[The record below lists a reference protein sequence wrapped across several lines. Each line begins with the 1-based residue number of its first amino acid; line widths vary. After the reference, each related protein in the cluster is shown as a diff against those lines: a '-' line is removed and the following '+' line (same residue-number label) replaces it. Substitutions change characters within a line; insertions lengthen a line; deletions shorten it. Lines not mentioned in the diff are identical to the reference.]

1 MELGGA
7 SLHKPLVSSPL
18 VPPPP
23 PRESLVAIALVT
35 TAALL
40 FGVVAA
46 FVKAAALPTLVML
59 QCRSVIEWLVGVG
72 VALVLHHRAAPAT
85 RPSLWLLL
93 LGPPHLRGWLVL
105 RSFFY
110 WGFLCCWWYAL
121 SSVPIGD
128 ATTIVYCGPVFT
140 AIFARVF
147 LGERIDRSFYPVV
160 ALDAAGVVLITQPSF
175 LFGRIAG
182 APAEESMAY
191 MLGACG
197 ALAAAVCGG
206 LLPVLTRHSKAASWT
221 AVNHVSAALSSFVF
235 TPLAIAVW
243 WATDADAPE
252 QMKAGF
258 EALHQ
263 SDQWLLLLAASVTG
277 FIGLGLQ
284 TLGYQRVESASR
296 AAVLSVLEIPFAY
309 MLQGLL
315 FHEGLE
321 PLGIAGTALVTG
333 ASLLNLCVGRPRART
348 KKRECI

>member
-1 MELGGA
+1 M
-7 SLHKPLVSSPL
+7 
-18 VPPPP
+18 
-23 PRESLVAIALVT
+23 
-35 TAALL
+35 
-40 FGVVAA
+40 
-46 FVKAAALPTLVML
+46 
-59 QCRSVIEWLVGVG
+59 
-72 VALVLHHRAAPAT
+72 
-85 RPSLWLLL
+85 
-93 LGPPHLRGWLVL
+93 
-105 RSFFY
+105 
-110 WGFLCCWWYAL
+110 
-121 SSVPIGD
+121 
-128 ATTIVYCGPVFT
+128 
-140 AIFARVF
+140 
-147 LGERIDRSFYPVV
+147 
-160 ALDAAGVVLITQPSF
+160 
-175 LFGRIAG
+175 
-182 APAEESMAY
+182 
-191 MLGACG
+191 
-197 ALAAAVCGG
+197 
-206 LLPVLTRHSKAASWT
+206 
-221 AVNHVSAALSSFVF
+221 F

-263 SDQWLLLLAASVTG
+263 SDQWLLLLAASATG

>member
-85 RPSLWLLL
+85 RTSLWLLL

-182 APAEESMAY
+182 APAEESVAY

-221 AVNHVSAALSSFVF
+221 AVNHVSALVSAAVV
-235 TPLAIAVW
+235 TPLAFALWFRIDAGAW
-243 WATDADAPE
+243 SAALESAAALATA
-252 QMKAGF
+252 AGVRPVLCLLGATGTGYV
-258 EALHQ
+258 AL
-263 SDQWLLLLAASVTG
+263 A
-277 FIGLGLQ
+277 LQ
-284 TLGYQRVESASR
+284 TRGYQLAHAATKAS
-296 AAVLSVLEIPFAY
+296 LMNLLEIPFAY
-309 MLQGLL
+309 LVQYVVFGDAV
-315 FHEGLE
+315 G
-321 PLGIAGTALVTG
+321 PLGLAGVALVAAG
-333 ASLLNLCVGRPRART
+333 SACNMLYRRSERS
-348 KKRECI
+348 